1 MAEEVRFFLRTAIYT
16 VLIAVVYWFVSY
28 EEAGTVMFAFV
39 AASALIFI
47 GVTLRLSPKSRS
59 SSLSPKALVGFYDRP
74 EDETHGPLEVD
85 QDAFPVASAWPIL
98 AAVAAALVGVGA
110 IFGPWLWVPGLA
122 LGLSTLVGW
131 TTEA

>member
-16 VLIAVVYWFVSY
+16 VLIAVIYWFVSY
-28 EEAGTVMFAFV
+28 EEAGTVLFGFV

-47 GVTLRLSPKSRS
+47 VVTLRLVPRARAK
-59 SSLSPKALVGFYDRP
+59 SLSPKALVGFYDRP
-74 EDETHGPLEVD
+74 EDEAHGPLEVD
-85 QDAFPVASAWPIL
+85 EDAFPVASGWPIL
-98 AAVAAALVGVGA
+98 AAVAAALAGLGA
-110 IFGPWLWVPGLA
+110 IFGAWLWVPGLA